1 MQKSKTSLF
10 TVAIEQ
16 MPQIKKTLKGL
27 ATHFSKLLLFYIYY
41 SISFETVKANWQEQ
55 L

>member
-10 TVAIEQ
+10 TGANATN
-16 MPQIKKTLKGL
+16 KKNLKDL

-41 SISFETVKANWQEQ
+41 FVSFETVKANWQQQ